1 MHVEVLHSHMTLS
14 QVKDKFKRD
23 TLIFL
28 LQMRIFLNK
37 DFIYISIHKTHKQ
50 DLFTV

>member
-23 TLIFL
+23 TLH
-28 LQMRIFLNK
+28 
-37 DFIYISIHKTHKQ
+37 DFPTS
-50 DLFTV
+50 DEDFS